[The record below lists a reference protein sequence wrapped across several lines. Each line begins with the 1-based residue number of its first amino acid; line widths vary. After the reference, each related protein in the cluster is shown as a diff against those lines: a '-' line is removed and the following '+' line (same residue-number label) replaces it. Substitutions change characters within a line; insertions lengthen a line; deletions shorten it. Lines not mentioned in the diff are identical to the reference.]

1 MNNIPLSMPSLNAD
15 ARVFWG
21 IHSYIGYFSVVID
34 VLLYL
39 SYNTNSFEEGGS
51 DHGLRASTF

>member
-1 MNNIPLSMPSLNAD
+1 MQE
-15 ARVFWG
+15 FFGG

-39 SYNTNSFEEGGS
+39 SYNTNSFMKGGS
-51 DHGLRASTF
+51 DHGI